1 MLTEDEI
8 IERIREFFELN
19 YEMLRL
25 EGGHTMTEATKQ
37 MALNQIIFYYKRM
50 KDVAE
55 RVTET
60 EVKLTLPE
68 QKTPSS
74 RSFSIQGIVDIVRQ
88 DDETWMY
95 DIKTH
100 DLGYIQ
106 ENRDYY
112 EKQLDIYAYI
122 WQQLRGEK
130 LDHTAIISTAL
141 PNGLKDAIGTNDP
154 MRIEHE
160 LSRWQPLVKIP
171 FKKEKVEEII
181 ADFGGVVDAIE
192 AKQFQPAPVEKLKA
206 PVAGTKRD
214 FGSHVCRNCDARF
227 SCQSFREYV
236 AESRSAM
243 KAYFEDF
250 GSDAEREDWVNAN
263 LQGTDFGKFEKE

>member
-1 MLTEDEI
+1 MLKEEEVV
-8 IERIREFFELN
+8 ERIREFFELN

-37 MALNQIIFYYKRM
+37 MALNQIIYYYKRM

-60 EVKLTLPE
+60 EVKLTLPD
-68 QKTPSS
+68 QKTAKG
-74 RSFSIQGIVDIVRQ
+74 RSFTIQGIVDIVRE

-100 DLGYIQ
+100 DLEFIKKNI
-106 ENRDYY
+106 EYY
-112 EKQLDIYAYI
+112 EKQLDIYAFI
-122 WQQLRGEK
+122 WQQLRCEK

-141 PNGLKDAIGTNDP
+141 PNALKHSIQQNNN
-154 MRIEHE
+154 MRIQHE
-160 LSRWQPLVKIP
+160 MSRWHPLIKIP
-171 FKKEKVEEII
+171 FEKEKVDETIT
-181 ADFGGVVDAIE
+181 DFGKVVDAIE
-192 AKQFQPAPVEKLKA
+192 AKQFQPAPVEKLKE
-206 PVAGTKRD
+206 PVPGTKRD

-227 SCQSFREYV
+227 SCQSYLEYI

-243 KAYFEDF
+243 KIYFDDF
-250 GSDAEREDWVNAN
+250 GSDADREDWANAN
-263 LQGTDFGKFEKE
+263 LQATDFEKFENE